1 MAEEDSVAAGTRGLV
16 RGAVVVGCILILI
29 FAALFAVSR
38 FRGSE
43 DHSGKPSASY
53 DVHTRQLT

>member
-1 MAEEDSVAAGTRGLV
+1 MAAGTRGLV

-43 DHSGKPSASY
+43 DHWGKPSASY